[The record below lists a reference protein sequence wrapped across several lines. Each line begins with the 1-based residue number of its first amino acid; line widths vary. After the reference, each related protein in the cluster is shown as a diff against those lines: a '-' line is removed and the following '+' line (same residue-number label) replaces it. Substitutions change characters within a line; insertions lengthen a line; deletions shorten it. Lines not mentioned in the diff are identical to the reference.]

1 MLVTI
6 GVLTGSAGLSR
17 GPTEEVVIPPCG
29 SRLPRL
35 EQSLERRVSAVR
47 PNGGRTFQSGGVQ
60 KAVRGE
66 VLGRL
71 GHSRSTDWVQ
81 PEFGAVKEGGH
92 ITRDVPGGRSRAQ
105 TMTTSDVILTNADSI
120 LQVVGGTSRWIVER
134 GGGGQGAQLRHLC

>member
-105 TMTTSDVILTNADSI
+105 TMTHLGRHPNQCRLHPA
-120 LQVVGGTSRWIVER
+120 
-134 GGGGQGAQLRHLC
+134 GGGGH